1 MDQTA
6 GETRRERGH
15 EEKESVGEHV
25 WLQETFRAAR
35 GSGSKALG
43 WPDVDDID
51 DAFASLAELHCP
63 PGKAGCGCYSGPF
76 SLPWPLPSCRSHS

>member
-1 MDQTA
+1 MKRKRQ
-6 GETRRERGH
+6 

-35 GSGSKALG
+35 GSGSKAFG

-51 DAFASLAELHCP
+51 DAL
-63 PGKAGCGCYSGPF
+63 
-76 SLPWPLPSCRSHS
+76 